1 MGLVRNLK
9 KIWNIMVE
17 GYLEGLSSPST
28 KQKGKQ
34 TLRRPDNS
42 STTTFSQNPLTTEGQ
57 GTTIA
62 TSSTDTSEKIIM
74 TATTEDIVAHVR
86 DWAIDKIELL
96 HESDRHRNA
105 RALLAEFEEWIEP
118 EGDELEIVS
127 LEQEEDWTDEQ
138 EIDVR

>member
-1 MGLVRNLK
+1 MGLARNLK

-28 KQKGKQ
+28 KQKEKQ
-34 TLRRPDNS
+34 TLKRQGNSS
-42 STTTFSQNPLTTEGQ
+42 STTSSPNPLTTEDQ

-62 TSSTDTSEKIIM
+62 TSSTDTSEKTTM

-96 HESDRHRNA
+96 HDADRHRNA

-127 LEQEEDWTDEQ
+127 LEPEDWTDEQ

>member
-1 MGLVRNLK
+1 
-9 KIWNIMVE
+9 
-17 GYLEGLSSPST
+17 
-28 KQKGKQ
+28 
-34 TLRRPDNS
+34 
-42 STTTFSQNPLTTEGQ
+42 
-57 GTTIA
+57 
-62 TSSTDTSEKIIM
+62 M
-74 TATTEDIVAHVR
+74 TATTEDIVAHIR

>member
-1 MGLVRNLK
+1 MGLARNLK

-28 KQKGKQ
+28 KQKEKQ
-34 TLRRPDNS
+34 TLKRPDNS
-42 STTTFSQNPLTTEGQ
+42 SSTTSSPNPLTTEGQ

-62 TSSTDTSEKIIM
+62 TSSTDTSEKITM

-86 DWAIDKIELL
+86 DWAIDKIEML
-96 HESDRHRNA
+96 HDEDRHRNA

-118 EGDELEIVS
+118 EGDELQIVS
-127 LEQEEDWTDEQ
+127 LEPEDWTDEQ